1 MALKK
6 ASLACT
12 VCGSRN
18 YSIKLSS
25 TPKPQRLEVN
35 KYCKHCSRYTVHKE
49 TRQEKVVKFSK
60 DTFTVLKDTTW
71 PTGKQSWIDFI
82 SIMEYTAFFVV
93 IIYVFD
99 LLVSRGLLRL
109 LNLFQIEQRDWARS
123 PVF

>member
-25 TPKPQRLEVN
+25 TPKPKRLEVN
-35 KYCKHCSRYTVHKE
+35 KFCKHCNKYTIHKE
-49 TRQEKVVKFSK
+49 TRQERVVKFLK

-82 SIMEYTAFFVV
+82 SIMEYTAFCVVV
-93 IIYVFD
+93 IYLFD
-99 LLVSRGLLRL
+99 LLVSHGLLRL
-109 LNLFQIEQRDWARS
+109 LNLF
-123 PVF
+123 